1 MTKNFRNALLAAA
14 AGVAFITGGHA
25 KENMEEMATMEQLR
39 ETIIMAGRERY
50 RNRAFRPSVVVICNK
65 SGVKKLIAMRIAQW
79 EEWEEKKNID
89 QKNDPIINFGDP
101 IPSFEEGCVRTETEV
116 TYLEVAQEPEYS
128 FPYRVNL
135 IIDLDWQYPC
145 PLDSDKR
152 CINFYGPVVQYAK
165 AEYLASDG
173 NWYGNV
179 FVEIG
184 GHIRFIDHPDDIKEE
199 GSNLGDMH
207 ANGEGVPEDDVEAA
221 RWRLATEQGDAEA
234 QHSLGWMYDNGLGVP
249 EDDVEAVRWYRMAAE
264 QGYAKS
270 QFNLGIM
277 YAAGEGVPEDDVQ
290 AYVWLSLAA
299 AQGIEP
305 AEEMKQTISASMTGE
320 AIASAQELS
329 EKYRDAYGPVRI
341 LE

>member
-25 KENMEEMATMEQLR
+25 KENMEEMATMEQLH
-39 ETIIMAGRERY
+39 ETIIMAERTRY
-50 RNRAFRPSVVVICNK
+50 RNRIFSTNEYIICNK
-65 SGVKKLIAMRIAQW
+65 DGVKKLIAMRISQW
-79 EEWEEKKNID
+79 EKEKRIRSKE
-89 QKNDPIINFGDP
+89 DP
-101 IPSFEEGCVRTETEV
+101 IPEEDCVRRETNV
-116 TYLEVAQEPEYS
+116 VFLEVAQEPEYS

-135 IIDLDWQYPC
+135 IIEVPDGQYPC
-145 PLDSDKR
+145 PLDPEKKCAD
-152 CINFYGPVVQYAK
+152 FYGPVAQYAK
-165 AEYLASDG
+165 AQYIDSNGE
-173 NWYGNV
+173 WREEV
-179 FVEIG
+179 FVEVAG
-184 GHIRFIDHPDDIKEE
+184 DIRFIDHPDDVKEE

-221 RWRLATEQGDAEA
+221 RWRLATEQRDAEA

-249 EDDVEAVRWYRMAAE
+249 EDDIEAVRWYRMAAE

-290 AYVWLSLAA
+290 AYAWLSLAA

-305 AEEMKQTISASMTGE
+305 AEEMQQTISDAMTGE

-329 EKYRDAYGPVRI
+329 EKYRDAYGSVRI